1 MPSFSI
7 PLSGLGADS
16 TALNTIAN
24 NLSNMNTT
32 AFKSQDTNFSDLFYE
47 QIGSNGA
54 GDPIQ
59 VGAGTQVSSNSTDF
73 TSGTA
78 TPTGNATDVALNG
91 DGFFVIQDA
100 GGTEYTRN
108 GNFALSSDGHL
119 ITQSGQQV
127 MGYPAAGGVVNT
139 NAPLSPIQIPVGQVE
154 KPQATANMGL
164 TANLDAS
171 AAVGTAVPAQVTIY
185 DSLGEAHIA
194 TATFT
199 KTAANTW
206 GYSIALP
213 AGESTGSANTG
224 GTLSFGPTGAL
235 IAPVSNVAGVSFT
248 GLSDGANSLTFN
260 FNLYGTNGQSTIT
273 QEAST
278 TSAVDSTTQDGFA
291 SGEYQGFTVD
301 ANGVVSAQ
309 YSNNQTASI
318 GQIAVAT
325 VTNEQ
330 GLSKLGDSNYA
341 TTLASGQ
348 ASVGAAG
355 VGGRGSITDD
365 ALEASNV
372 DISTQFANLI
382 VAQRAFE
389 ANSKA
394 VTTFD
399 TVTQDTIDMIH

>member
-32 AFKSQDTNFSDLFYE
+32 AFKSQSTNFSDLFYQ

-59 VGAGTQVSSNSTDF
+59 VGGGTQVASNSTNF
-73 TSGTA
+73 ASFA
-78 TPTGNATDVALNG
+78 ANPTGNATDVALNG
-91 DGFFVIQDA
+91 DGFFVVQNPS
-100 GGTEYTRN
+100 GTEYTRN
-108 GNFALSSDGHL
+108 GNFALSNDGHL

-127 MGYPAAGGVVNT
+127 MGYPVAGGVVNT
-139 NAPLSPIQIPVGQVE
+139 SAPLTAIQIPVGQVE
-154 KPQATANMGL
+154 KPQATGNVSF

-171 AAVGTAVPAQVTIY
+171 AAVGTAVPAPVTLY
-185 DSLGEAHIA
+185 DSLGNAHLA

-199 KTAANTW
+199 KAAGANTW
-206 GYSIALP
+206 NYSIALP
-213 AGESTGSANTG
+213 AGESTGSANTT
-224 GTLSFGPTGAL
+224 GTLSFGPDGTLTSPAT
-235 IAPVSNVAGVSFT
+235 NVAGVSFT
-248 GLSDGANSLTFN
+248 GLSDSANNLNFN
-260 FNLYGTNGQSTIT
+260 FNLYSAGGKPTIT
-273 QEAST
+273 QDAST
-278 TSAVDSTTQDGFA
+278 SAISATNQDGFT
-291 SGEYQGFTVD
+291 SGQYESFSVD
-301 ANGVVSAQ
+301 ASGVVSAK
-309 YSNNQTASI
+309 YSNDQTAAI

-330 GLSKLGDSNYA
+330 GLNKLGDSNYA

-348 ASVGAAG
+348 ASTGVAGA
-355 VGGRGSITDD
+355 GGRGSIQDN
-365 ALEASNV
+365 ALEGSNV

-399 TVTQDTIDMIH
+399 TVTQDTINMIH